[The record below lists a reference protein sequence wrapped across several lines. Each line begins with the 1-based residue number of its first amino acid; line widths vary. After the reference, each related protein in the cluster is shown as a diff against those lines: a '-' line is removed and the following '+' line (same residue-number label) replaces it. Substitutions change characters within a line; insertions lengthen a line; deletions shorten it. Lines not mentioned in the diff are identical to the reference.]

1 MSEKKHLYLLWT
13 NDNKMTAEKMV
24 FMYTVNSL
32 VHGWWEEVTLIIWGA
47 TAKLAAEDK
56 DIQKMIQEA
65 IEKGVHVS
73 ACKACTDQLAV
84 TSVIE
89 SLGVEVK
96 YWGVPL
102 TDLLKNDETLL
113 TV

>member
-1 MSEKKHLYLLWT
+1 MNEKKHLYLLWT

-56 DIQKMIQEA
+56 DIQKMILDA
-65 IEKGVHVS
+65 IEKGVHVT
-73 ACKACTDQLAV
+73 ACKACTDQLEV
-84 TSVIE
+84 TPIIE

>member
-32 VHGWWEEVTLIIWGA
+32 VQGWWEEVTLIIWGA

-56 DIQKMIQEA
+56 DIQQMILTA
-65 IEKGVHVS
+65 IEKGVHVT
-73 ACKACTDQLAV
+73 ACKACTDQLEV
-84 TSVIE
+84 TPIIE
-89 SLGVEVK
+89 SLGVEVI